1 VAPVYPLKS
10 RRIEGATS
18 APAFADLH
26 VFQVLHL
33 LDLVLVQNPRGNAEL
48 SVGLAGILAFVTL
61 YGCRG
66 KVYRERDVRKG
77 TQARPDIVL
86 SGKATIRKPNS
97 NQQLAVVVDHLGVF
111 EAMPGNAFR
120 RGAIGDVVKAHRF
133 PALLLGVR
141 HSLLART
148 GLGRRPLLRHLAGRR
163 FLAGLGRILDVLG
176 GKLLAFFALAG
187 FLIGLPF
194 SWSCRGSGSSIISL
208 LSGCR
213 DIDAH
218 PAECESCDKGE
229 ADGLG
234 SGRS

>member
-1 VAPVYPLKS
+1 VAPVYPLES
-10 RRIEGATS
+10 RRLESATTT
-18 APAFADLH
+18 PAFADLD

-48 SVGLAGILAFVTL
+48 SVGLTGIVAFVSL

-66 KVYRERDVRKG
+66 KVYRERNIRKG
-77 TQARPDIVL
+77 PQTRPDVVL

-97 NQQLAVVVDHLGVF
+97 NQQFAVVMDHLGVF
-111 EAMPGNAFR
+111 EPVPGNAFR

-141 HSLLART
+141 HPLLART
-148 GLGRRPLLRHLAGRR
+148 GFGRRPLLRHLAGRR

-187 FLIGLPF
+187 SLIGLPF
-194 SWSCRGSGSSIISL
+194 SWFLPRVWL
-208 LSGCR
+208 FHHLSPFGMPEHRC
-213 DIDAH
+213 
-218 PAECESCDKGE
+218 PPC
-229 ADGLG
+229 
-234 SGRS
+234 